1 MSDISQM
8 WERACSRREQLGLT
22 DSLKMHNPTCPD
34 WAEALLNGFSQI
46 FLQRHPLCGLLC
58 LVAILIGAPA
68 LLGGALLGGVAG
80 LLTAQRRCYPKAERQ
95 AGLYSYNGVLLGLLI
110 SQHFAWSALVPPLI
124 LACGGLSAILT
135 RQWLKHATQPQ
146 DLPAY
151 TAPFVG
157 LGWLLL
163 GHAPENTLA
172 LIEPAPFAVLTA
184 PFTGLG
190 QIMLL
195 EQPMAGGLIA
205 LGLLLAD
212 RRAAVWALSGAS
224 LGMLAGVWLNDP
236 AGALLGL
243 HSYNPALAALAL
255 SPTRRQPWLPLLG
268 IGLAILL
275 TPGFAALHLPA
286 LTAPFILACWLVRAG
301 QRMLRKPHMDSP
313 FESP

>member
-1 MSDISQM
+1 
-8 WERACSRREQLGLT
+8 
-22 DSLKMHNPTCPD
+22 MHNPTCPD

-58 LVAILIGAPA
+58 LLAILIGAPA

-80 LLTAQRRCYPKAERQ
+80 LLTAQRRGYPKAERQ

-135 RQWLKHATQPQ
+135 RHWLKHATQPL

-163 GHAPENTLA
+163 GQVPENTLA
-172 LIEPAPFAVLTA
+172 LSEPDTVAVLAA

-195 EQPMAGGLIA
+195 DQPLAGVLIA

-212 RRAAVWALSGAS
+212 RRAVAWALGGAT
-224 LGMLAGVWLNDP
+224 LGMLAGLWLNDP
-236 AGALLGL
+236 TGALLGL

-255 SPTRRQPWLPLLG
+255 CSSRRQPWLPLLG

-275 TPGFAALHLPA
+275 TPGFCGLHLPA

-301 QRMLRKPHMDSP
+301 QRMLHKPHMDSP

>member
-1 MSDISQM
+1 
-8 WERACSRREQLGLT
+8 
-22 DSLKMHNPTCPD
+22 MHNPSCPD

-46 FLQRHPLCGLLC
+46 FLQRQPLCGLLC
-58 LVAILIGAPA
+58 LLAILIGATA
-68 LLGGALLGGVAG
+68 LFGGALLGGVAG
-80 LLTAQRRCYPKAERQ
+80 LLTAQRRGYPKAERQ

-110 SQHFAWSALVPPLI
+110 SQHFAWSALLPPLI
-124 LACGGLSAILT
+124 LACGGLAAMLT
-135 RQWLKHATQPQ
+135 RQWLKHADQPN

-163 GHAPENTLA
+163 GTVPQNTFALGEPDTLA
-172 LIEPAPFAVLTA
+172 ILTA
-184 PFTGLG
+184 PFTGLA

-195 EQPMAGGLIA
+195 DQPMAGALIA
-205 LGLLLAD
+205 LGLWLAN
-212 RRAAVWALSGAS
+212 RRAAGWALIGAS
-224 LGMLAGVWLNDP
+224 VGVLLALWLDEP

-243 HSYNPALAALAL
+243 HSYNPALAAMAL
-255 SPTRRQPWLPLLG
+255 SQMRRQPWLPLLG
-268 IGLAILL
+268 ILLAILL

-301 QRMLRKPHMDSP
+301 VRVLQKPRMDSP

>member
-1 MSDISQM
+1 MSNHPQH
-8 WERACSRREQLGLT
+8 CS
-22 DSLKMHNPTCPD
+22 D

-58 LVAILIGAPA
+58 LLAILSGAPS

-80 LLTAQRRCYPKAERQ
+80 LLTAQRRGYPKAERQ

-110 SQHFAWSALVPPLI
+110 SQHFVWSALLPPLI

-135 RQWLKHATQPQ
+135 RQWLKRAANPD

-163 GHAPENTLA
+163 GTTAPTTVAWSEPDTWA
-172 LIEPAPFAVLTA
+172 LLSA
-184 PFTGLG
+184 PFTGLA
-190 QIMLL
+190 QIILL
-195 EQPMAGGLIA
+195 DQPLAGLLIL
-205 LGLLLAD
+205 LGLLLAN
-212 RRAAVWALSGAS
+212 RRVALWALIGAS
-224 LGMLAGVWLNDP
+224 AGVVLALLLDES
-236 AGALLGL
+236 ASALLGL

-255 SPTRRQPWLPLLG
+255 SQQRRQPWLPLMG
-268 IGLAILL
+268 ILLAIVL
-275 TPGFAALHLPA
+275 TPGFAALNLPP
-286 LTAPFILACWLVRAG
+286 LTAPFILACWLVHASRRVIQRASV
-301 QRMLRKPHMDSP
+301 DSP

>member
-1 MSDISQM
+1 
-8 WERACSRREQLGLT
+8 
-22 DSLKMHNPTCPD
+22 MHNPTCPD

-58 LVAILIGAPA
+58 LLAILTGAKA

-80 LLTAQRRCYPKAERQ
+80 LLTAQRRGYPKAERQ

-110 SQHFAWSALVPPLI
+110 SQHFAWSALLPPLT

-135 RQWLKHATQPQ
+135 RQWLKHAAQPD

-157 LGWLLL
+157 LGWLLM
-163 GHAPENTLA
+163 GTVPESAFVLTETDTLS
-172 LIEPAPFAVLTA
+172 LLTA
-184 PFTGLG
+184 PFTGLA
-190 QIMLL
+190 QIMLMD
-195 EQPMAGGLIA
+195 QPVAGALIA
-205 LGLLLAD
+205 LGLLLAN
-212 RRAAVWALSGAS
+212 RRAALWALIGAS
-224 LGMLAGVWLNDP
+224 AGVLVALLLDEP
-236 AGALLGL
+236 ASALLGL

-255 SPTRRQPWLPLLG
+255 SQSRRQPWLPLLG
-268 IGLAILL
+268 IPLAIIL

-286 LTAPFILACWLVRAG
+286 LTAPFILACWLVRASG
-301 QRMLRKPHMDSP
+301 RMFKARVDSR

>member
-1 MSDISQM
+1 
-8 WERACSRREQLGLT
+8 
-22 DSLKMHNPTCPD
+22 MHNPTCPD

-58 LVAILIGAPA
+58 LLAILVSAPA

-80 LLTAQRRCYPKAERQ
+80 LLTAQRRGYPKAERQ

-110 SQHFAWSALVPPLI
+110 SQHFAWSALLPPLI
-124 LACGGLSAILT
+124 LACSGLSAILT
-135 RQWLKHATQPQ
+135 RQWLKHATQPD

-163 GHAPENTLA
+163 GSVPHSALALGEPDTLA
-172 LIEPAPFAVLTA
+172 VLGA
-184 PFTGLG
+184 PFTGLA

-195 EQPMAGGLIA
+195 DQPLAGALIA
-205 LGLLLAD
+205 LGLWLAN
-212 RRAAVWALSGAS
+212 RRAAVWAVIGAS
-224 LGMLAGVWLNDP
+224 SGVLIALLLDETT
-236 AGALLGL
+236 AALLGL

-255 SPTRRQPWLPLLG
+255 SQARRQPWLPLLG
-268 IGLAILL
+268 ILLAILL

-286 LTAPFILACWLVRAG
+286 LTAPFILACWLVRASL
-301 QRMLRKPHMDSP
+301 RVLRKPRMDSP